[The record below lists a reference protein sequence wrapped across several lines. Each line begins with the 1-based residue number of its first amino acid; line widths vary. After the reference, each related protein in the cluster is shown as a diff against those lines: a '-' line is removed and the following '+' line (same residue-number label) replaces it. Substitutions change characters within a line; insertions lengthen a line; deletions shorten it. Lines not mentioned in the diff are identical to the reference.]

1 MTIDVDARVSS
12 NLRLSSDYNVVRLDA
27 PALAETARPGQF
39 VMIKASAGLKPLL
52 RRPFSIFEILTTADS
67 SPAGFSLL
75 NKRVGVGTTLLFD
88 VKPQTRIACLGPLG
102 RPFTLVDPPREA
114 WMVAGGV
121 GLAPFLML
129 ARALRARGT
138 AVSLFYGGRSAD
150 DLFFLDAFEQLGV
163 TLVVTTEDGSRGER
177 GLVTAPLHRA
187 LAARGERPA
196 SHRDPA
202 EPKPRSPRARRE
214 EGEYREYSTH
224 RGQRPTPP
232 RAGGLGG
239 RMQQDVHPG
248 LLNAA
253 TAALPPMLY
262 VCGPTPM
269 MRAVATIGATHACPS
284 EVSLEPMMGCGMG
297 GCYSCVVS
305 VRDDHDASPHFVRAC
320 MEGPIFAGDRLVW
333 REPANTT

>member
-12 NLRLSSDYNVVRLDA
+12 NIRLSSDCNVVRLDA
-27 PALAETARPGQF
+27 PALAATARPGQF
-39 VMIKASAGLKPLL
+39 VMVKASAGLKPLL

-121 GLAPFLML
+121 GLAPFLTL

-138 AVSLFYGGRSAD
+138 AASLFYGGRSAD

-187 LAARGERPA
+187 LAAE
-196 SHRDPA
+196 
-202 EPKPRSPRARRE
+202 
-214 EGEYREYSTH
+214 
-224 RGQRPTPP
+224 
-232 RAGGLGG
+232 
-239 RMQQDVHPG
+239 
-248 LLNAA
+248 
-253 TAALPPMLY
+253 AALPPMLY